1 MYLYFIEFFLVLFYW
16 FFMHKISGVYSAA
29 LTPINED
36 LTINR
41 DLYLRHCQYLM
52 KQGHDG
58 LAIFGTTGEA
68 NSFSIKEKCL
78 SIDFLIANRID
89 PKVLIPGTGSSSV
102 KDSILMTKHA
112 DEHGVKGVLLL
123 PPFYYKNVSDEGIIK
138 YYQNIIETVGSDSL
152 KYILYNIP
160 QVSGV
165 EINFNIIENLLKLYP
180 DNVVGIKDSSG
191 DIEVMLKTIKYFDN
205 LALFCGHD
213 SLALKV
219 CKRGGAGAI
228 TAGTNIAGKLLSFI
242 IHNYKRENE
251 IENFSLLQNLMENI
265 RETLTT
271 NEPISTMKAYFSLV
285 DNIPEWSLVMP
296 PLKKI
301 DDPKNHKIVISLK
314 ELVSKIDNLI
324 SSS

>member
-1 MYLYFIEFFLVLFYW
+1 
-16 FFMHKISGVYSAA
+16 MHKISGVYSAA
-29 LTPINED
+29 LTPIREN
-36 LTINR
+36 LTVNR

-58 LAIFGTTGEA
+58 LAIFGSTGEA
-68 NSFSIKEKCL
+68 NSFSIKEKL
-78 SIDFLIANRID
+78 DSIDFLISNKID

-102 KDSILMTKHA
+102 EDSIIMTKHA
-112 DEHGVKGVLLL
+112 VNHGVKAVLLL
-123 PPFYYKNVSDEGIIK
+123 PPFYYKGVSNEGIIN
-138 YYQNIIETVGSDSL
+138 YYRRIIEEVGDNNFHYL
-152 KYILYNIP
+152 LYNIP
-160 QVSGV
+160 QASGV

-180 DNVVGIKDSSG
+180 DNIVGIKDSSG
-191 DIEVMLKTIKYFDN
+191 SIENMLKTIKYFDN

-242 IHNYKRENE
+242 IHNYKDENE
-251 IENFSLLQNLMENI
+251 INNFSSLQTLMENI
-265 RETLTT
+265 RETLTSS
-271 NEPISTMKAYFSLV
+271 EPISTMKAYFSLV
-285 DNIPEWSLVMP
+285 DNIPEWNLLMP

-301 DDPKNHKIVISLK
+301 DDPLNHKTVIALK

>member
-1 MYLYFIEFFLVLFYW
+1 
-16 FFMHKISGVYSAA
+16 MHKISGVYSAA

-112 DEHGVKGVLLL
+112 DEYGVKGVLLL

-191 DIEVMLKTIKYFDN
+191 DIEGMLKTIKYFDN

-251 IENFSLLQNLMENI
+251 IENFSILQNLMENI
-265 RETLTT
+265 RETLTS

-301 DDPKNHKIVISLK
+301 DDPKNDKIVISLK